1 MSAKTPR
8 PARPD
13 SRKSRVE
20 AQPARAAQSRPGR
33 VAVAAVLILLLA
45 IAVLYR
51 EIVFEGKV
59 FFASDNQS
67 ATSFA
72 AVGKRQLAA
81 GSYPVWNPYLFSGMP
96 SYGSLAYTPYVYPVN
111 FVLGLLVRFLFFP
124 QYTWLLFHTF
134 LTGLG
139 TFLLVRSRGAHAGVA
154 MAAGVFMMWMPNL
167 VAVGANGHG
176 SQACA
181 VAYLPFALYFWDR
194 LWRGRGLLMNA
205 AALSI
210 TLGLSMLRGH
220 LQISYYTYALVGLH
234 AVYFGAVRVVDAVR
248 GRDAGET
255 PVPGRLRARLGAAT
269 APPLRRALVD
279 VGFAAIV
286 LAAVVAMS
294 LAMCAVLY
302 GPVHDYAQ
310 YSIRGASA
318 AGGAEYGYATSWSL
332 HPTEMLTFLVPHS
345 FGFGKELYLGHM
357 PFTDYPNYLGVV
369 VLAFALVALIGVRGR
384 WVGFAAFVALVAT
397 LVSFGKFFPVVYNP
411 LFQWL
416 PYFSKFRVPVMV
428 LIVQQLAVVVLF
440 AAGASAV
447 LTRASGGHSR
457 RWALRA
463 LMVAGAAFVAALF
476 TQGYWTGG
484 FVSAAASHVRA
495 TQNPEQQRMVARI
508 AGEFLARDLVQTS
521 LIGLVLAATVFAF
534 VSSRRIGAALLAAG
548 VLVLGMVDYYRVD
561 RFILHPER
569 FRPYDAYRVVH
580 DPAETARFSATDEMV
595 DALRRLE
602 GPFRVFP
609 MDSPQRPFSAFFASN
624 RFMVFGIESIGG
636 YHPAKLSWYEQ
647 YLQALAEGLSRG
659 NFQPLDMMNVR
670 YIVSGTRLPE
680 LPRLRPVWNG
690 HDFEQQ
696 ERAIYENT
704 GAFPR
709 AWVAGAYRVTAPDE
723 TPALL
728 AAGDVDLR
736 HTALLDRKPA
746 IEPAPGD
753 SAQVTVVKRSDR
765 ELSLAVELD
774 RPGIVVVSEIYYPD
788 WKATVDG
795 APAEVLRANHVLR
808 AVALGA
814 GRHEIAFRYDASLLS
829 RSAAVSV
836 TAFALSLLALSGAL
850 VASWKGAPWK
860 RSS

>member
-13 SRKSRVE
+13 SRKPRVE
-20 AQPARAAQSRPGR
+20 AQPARPAPSRPGR
-33 VAVAAVLILLLA
+33 VALVAVLLLLLA
-45 IAVLYR
+45 VAVLYR
-51 EIVFEGKV
+51 EIVFGGKV
-59 FFASDNQS
+59 FFASDNQA
-67 ATSFA
+67 ATSFT
-72 AVGKRQLAA
+72 AVGKSQLAA

-111 FVLGLLVRFLFFP
+111 FVLSLLVRYLFFP

-139 TFLLVRSRGAHAGVA
+139 TFLLVRSRGTHAGAA

-194 LWRGRGLLMNA
+194 VWRGRGVVVNA
-205 AALSI
+205 AALAI

-234 AVYFGAVRVVDAVR
+234 AVYFGTARVVDAVR
-248 GRDAGET
+248 GRDAGPS
-255 PVPGRLRARLGAAT
+255 PVPPRARARLAPAT

-279 VGFAAIV
+279 VGFAAAV
-286 LAAVVAMS
+286 LAAVMAVS

-332 HPTEMLTFLVPHS
+332 HPAEMLTFLVPHS

-369 VLAFALVALIGVRGR
+369 VLAFALVALVGVRGR

-397 LVSFGKFFPVVYNP
+397 LVSFGKFFPVVYTP
-411 LFQWL
+411 LFKWL

-447 LTRASGGHSR
+447 LTRANAGHSR
-457 RWALRA
+457 RWALRG
-463 LMVAGAAFVAALF
+463 LVVAGAAFLAALF
-476 TQGYWTGG
+476 TQGYWSGG
-484 FVSAAASHVRA
+484 FVAAAAPHVRA
-495 TQNPEQQRMVARI
+495 TQDPEQQRMVARF

-521 LIGLVLAATVFAF
+521 LIGLALAAAVFAF
-534 VSSRRIGAALLAAG
+534 VSGRRMSATLLAG
-548 VLVLGMVDYYRVD
+548 VVLVLGMVDYYRVD
-561 RFILHPER
+561 RYILHPER
-569 FRPYDAYRVVH
+569 FRPYDAYRLIH
-580 DPAETARFSATDEMV
+580 DPAETTPYSTPDEMV
-595 DALRRLE
+595 DALRQLE
-602 GPFRVFP
+602 GPFRIFP

-647 YLQALAEGLSRG
+647 YLQALPQALSRG

-670 YIVSGTRLPE
+670 YIVSGARLPE
-680 LPRLRPVWNG
+680 LPRLRPVWSG
-690 HDFEQQ
+690 QDFEQQ
-696 ERAIYENT
+696 ARAIYENT

-709 AWVAGAYRVTAPDE
+709 AWVAGAYRVATPEE

-728 AAGDVDLR
+728 VAGDVDLR
-736 HTALLDRKPA
+736 HTAFLDRKPA
-746 IEPAPGD
+746 IEPVPGD
-753 SAQVTVVKRSDR
+753 SAQVTVVKRAAR

-774 RPGIVVVSEIYYPD
+774 RPGLVVVSEVYYPD
-788 WKATVDG
+788 WKATADG
-795 APAEVLRANHVLR
+795 APVEVLRANHVLR

-814 GRHEIAFRYDASLLS
+814 GRHEIAFRYDASLLN

-836 TAFALSLLALSGAL
+836 AAFALSLLVLSGAL
-850 VASWKGAPWK
+850 VGSWKGAPWK

>member
-13 SRKSRVE
+13 PRKSRVE
-20 AQPARAAQSRPGR
+20 AQPARTARSRPGR
-33 VAVAAVLILLLA
+33 IAVAALILLLLA

-59 FFASDNQS
+59 FFASDNQA

-72 AVGKRQLAA
+72 AVGKRQLAE

-111 FVLGLLVRFLFFP
+111 FVLSLLVRYLFFP

-139 TFLLVRSRGAHAGVA
+139 TFLLVRSRGAHAGA
-154 MAAGVFMMWMPNL
+154 AAAAGVFMMWMPNL

-181 VAYLPFALYFWDR
+181 VAYLPFALFFWDR
-194 LWRGRGLLMNA
+194 LWRGRGLLVNA
-205 AALSI
+205 AALAI

-234 AVYFGAVRVVDAVR
+234 AVYFGAARVVDALR
-248 GRDAGET
+248 GRDDDAS
-255 PVPGRLRARLGAAT
+255 PVPGRLRARLVAAT
-269 APPLRRALVD
+269 APPLRRALVE
-279 VGFAAIV
+279 VGFAAVV
-286 LAAVVAMS
+286 LAAVMAVS

-332 HPTEMLTFLVPHS
+332 HPAEMLTFLVPHS

-357 PFTDYPNYLGVV
+357 PFTDYPNYLGVL

-384 WVGFAAFVALVAT
+384 WVGFAGFVALVAT
-397 LVSFGKFFPVVYNP
+397 LVSFGKFFPLVYNP
-411 LFQWL
+411 LFKWL

-440 AAGASAV
+440 AAGATAV
-447 LTRASGGHSR
+447 LTRAGGGHAR
-457 RWALRA
+457 RWALRG
-463 LMVAGAAFVAALF
+463 LVVAGVAFLAALF

-484 FVSAAASHVRA
+484 FVGAAASHVRA
-495 TQNPEQQRMVARI
+495 TQNPEQQRMVARM

-521 LIGLVLAATVFAF
+521 LIGLVLAGAVFAF
-534 VSSRRIGAALLAAG
+534 VANRRMSAALLAG
-548 VLVLGMVDYYRVD
+548 VVLVLGMADYYRVD

-569 FRPYDAYRVVH
+569 FRSYDAYRVIH
-580 DPAETARFSATDEMV
+580 DPAETTRYSTADDMV
-595 DALRRLE
+595 DALHKLE
-602 GPFRVFP
+602 GPFRIFP
-609 MDSPQRPFSAFFASN
+609 MDSPQRPFSALFGSN

-647 YLQALAEGLSRG
+647 YLKALAEALAGG

-680 LPRLRPVWNG
+680 SPRLRPVWSG
-690 HDFEQQ
+690 QDFEQQ
-696 ERAIYENT
+696 PRVIYENM

-709 AWVAGAYRVTAPDE
+709 AWVAGGYRVVGPDE

-746 IEPAPGD
+746 IEPVPGD
-753 SAQVTVVKRSDR
+753 SAQVTVVKRSAR

-774 RPGIVVVSEIYYPD
+774 RPGLVVVSEIYYPD

-808 AVALGA
+808 ALALGA
-814 GRHEIAFRYDASLLS
+814 GRHQIVFRYDASLLN

-836 TAFALSLLALSGAL
+836 AAFALSLLALGGAL
-850 VASWKGAPWK
+850 VRSWKGAPWK